1 MRRVLAPILALFLA
15 AIPQARANIA
25 NGTFSAPI
33 KPATTWSA
41 GADADLVWFSG
52 RHVVT
57 DGVATLPNTSG
68 RSRAMIQSLPL
79 PAAARYR
86 VTFRARAT
94 NTRQQSP
101 FLLVLAVRD
110 GITLNL
116 SDNAIAWNF
125 SQPGTRRIARV
136 RVPNAASNSR
146 WTSIGLNFN
155 VTTQDTRN
163 YERLVFVFVGSTNA
177 RQILEIDDVSC
188 DVPLAT
194 TSGDN
199 APIQVDWF
207 LAPNSVR
214 NLGAINWA
222 TPILTTSE
230 SQLNWPNTSRP
241 FHPQVRADRF
251 ALRARGSFVIPH
263 DGLWTFFVGSD
274 EGITLDINGQRVISA
289 DRLQTYSLNS
299 GAVLLTSGS
308 HTFELRYFER
318 TGANALVLYWQGPGE
333 PTSEIIPEEGYE
345 AAPLIRRTRVTR
357 WQEIADD

>member
-1 MRRVLAPILALFLA
+1 ML
-15 AIPQARANIA
+15 
-25 NGTFSAPI
+25 
-33 KPATTWSA
+33 
-41 GADADLVWFSG
+41 
-52 RHVVT
+52 
-57 DGVATLPNTSG
+57 
-68 RSRAMIQSLPL
+68 QSLPL